1 MIYEDEDLILKLGK
15 KGLVYHK
22 NQLLFM
28 GDIKKAMKL
37 FVSHSN
43 NQKINS
49 NKIIFAFLQ
58 KLNIFLTEG

>member
-1 MIYEDEDLILKLGK
+1 MIYEDEDLIFKLGK

-43 NQKINS
+43 NQKIN
-49 NKIIFAFLQ
+49 KILIDRLSKTAS
-58 KLNIFLTEG
+58 TYPSD

>member
-1 MIYEDEDLILKLGK
+1 MIYEDKDLILKLGK

-43 NQKINS
+43 NHKV
-49 NKIIFAFLQ
+49 NKILIDRLSKKAS
-58 KLNIFLTEG
+58 TYSSD

>member
-1 MIYEDEDLILKLGK
+1 MIYEDKDLILKLGK

-28 GDIKKAMKL
+28 GDIKKAMQL

-43 NQKINS
+43 NHKV
-49 NKIIFAFLQ
+49 NKILIDRLSKTAST
-58 KLNIFLTEG
+58 NPSD

>member
-28 GDIKKAMKL
+28 GDIKKAMKIPFIPSL
-37 FVSHSN
+37 NKKMVAIIKTN
-43 NQKINS
+43 NSI
-49 NKIIFAFLQ
+49 
-58 KLNIFLTEG
+58 